1 MKLRLSLRLRTLIFI
16 TVLMAVS
23 VGTSISAMNWIARN
37 ILFEQVDNDIKL
49 LARVLAGS
57 LSMSGQLPQQVD
69 AVINQGM
76 KATALVLSHYVATA
90 EKAHQSPEAIRQGL
104 QQILDKSMV
113 AEIWITDSQG
123 RAYLN
128 APAST
133 PFRFNPDPKIQP
145 QASAFWPLL
154 NGQASVITQPMQ
166 QREIDGQL
174 YKYVGVSGVDKP
186 RIVQVGVKGKDIQN
200 LINEISL
207 QKFNRLLIDQQLLK
221 SLYVVT
227 PDLAPML
234 QEYSLTSHANLLSND
249 QRQRIAKAMQQNKMD
264 IQPVSD
270 GIDVYRRLENEKNE
284 LIGGFILKLPRD
296 TLDELLLEQWRTA
309 LLIGVLVFTLG
320 GWIGLLFADRIAKP
334 IHDITRAAAH
344 VQRGDFEKL
353 DQLQPATQRQ
363 DEIGKLARVFQDMA
377 RKVRDRE
384 RELDRLVAARTLQLA
399 DKNLALETAQ
409 REIDEELNLAR
420 QLQLAILPDRFP
432 SNNLCTGEARML
444 PATQV
449 GGDFYD
455 FIELDNGQIALVVA
469 DVSGK
474 GMSAAFF
481 MAVARTSINS
491 LTRTHTDPGRCLQQ
505 ANNELCRQNP
515 MDMFVTVFLG
525 IFDPKTGQLHYA
537 NGGHNPPFWRQP
549 DGTVRAL
556 PSTGGMALGVM
567 PDLEFDSHSIDL
579 LPGDLLLAYSDGVTE
594 AFNVQQEAFGEA
606 RLQQLLHQPV
616 SSTAALVQTI
626 FDAVVQFAAGA
637 AQSDDITVAALQ
649 RSA

>member
-1 MKLRLSLRLRTLIFI
+1 
-16 TVLMAVS
+16 
-23 VGTSISAMNWIARN
+23 
-37 ILFEQVDNDIKL
+37 
-49 LARVLAGS
+49 
-57 LSMSGQLPQQVD
+57 
-69 AVINQGM
+69 
-76 KATALVLSHYVATA
+76 
-90 EKAHQSPEAIRQGL
+90 
-104 QQILDKSMV
+104 
-113 AEIWITDSQG
+113 
-123 RAYLN
+123 
-128 APAST
+128 
-133 PFRFNPDPKIQP
+133 
-145 QASAFWPLL
+145 
-154 NGQASVITQPMQ
+154 
-166 QREIDGQL
+166 
-174 YKYVGVSGVDKP
+174 
-186 RIVQVGVKGKDIQN
+186 
-200 LINEISL
+200 
-207 QKFNRLLIDQQLLK
+207 
-221 SLYVVT
+221 
-227 PDLAPML
+227 ML

-249 QRQRIAKAMQQNKMD
+249 QRQRIAKAMQQKKMD

-270 GIDVYRRLENEKNE
+270 GIEVYRRLENEKNE

-384 RELDRLVAARTLQLA
+384 RELDKLVADRTLELA

-420 QLQLAILPDRFP
+420 QLQMAILPDRFP
-432 SNNLCTGEARML
+432 INNLCTGEARML

-626 FDAVVQFAAGA
+626 FDEVVQFAAGA